1 MALSDRD
8 RHVRHLDLL
17 SYQDKSRRFKRCDLF
32 KPGTK
37 IYAKPRITPDE
48 VQTDGDGNV
57 IGAPMIAEKPCF
69 GIPTAW
75 LRHAHQPPT
84 YVKRLDQKVHNGR
97 CDKCLAAKACNK
109 VAIERIKRVAQVRPD
124 FRRPFRNWKDEGGL
138 EKGGFAKAFGVLGE
152 NGWSAVCYPL
162 DIASFTTTNDIR
174 VRAFWREKEAF
185 AQRTARGKERFRLRK
200 AWKAD
205 EDLDV
210 LREGLTEGAKERAK
224 LLHTMISGPNTP
236 RYLARFPITSISRL
250 CNVWWS
256 REFVRL
262 TGRPINDSQIASVAI
277 EQRRI
282 DMSHSSLRQMVKKDC
297 PRIAKLE
304 SAAEYN
310 GGTPIWPKFI
320 HPALA

>member
-1 MALSDRD
+1 MALSNRD

-17 SYQDKSRRFKRCDLF
+17 SYQDKSRRFRREEPF
-32 KPGTK
+32 RPGTK
-37 IYAKPRITPDE
+37 IYAKPQITRDE

-57 IGAPMIAEKPCF
+57 IRTPLIAEKPCF

-84 YVKRLDQKVHNGR
+84 YVKRKDERIHNGR
-97 CDKCLAAKACNK
+97 CDKCLATDACKK
-109 VAIERIKRVAQVRPD
+109 VATERIKSVAKDRPD
-124 FRRPFRNWKDEGGL
+124 FRGPFRQWIEAGGL
-138 EKGGFAKAFGVLGE
+138 EKSGFAKAFGALGE

-162 DIASFTTTNDIR
+162 DIASFTTSNDPH
-174 VRAFWREKEAF
+174 VRAFWQEREDEA
-185 AQRTARGKERFRLRK
+185 AKKARGREQFRLRK

-210 LREGLTEGAKERAK
+210 LREGLTEGAKERVK
-224 LLHTMISGPNTP
+224 LLHAVINGPDTP
-236 RYLARFPITSISRL
+236 RYLASFPVSSISRL
-250 CNVWWS
+250 CNVWWA
-256 REFVRL
+256 REFARR

-277 EQRRI
+277 DQRRI
-282 DMSHSSLRQMVKKDC
+282 DMAHSSLRQMVRKDRS
-297 PRIAKLE
+297 RIAKLE
-304 SAAEYN
+304 SAAGYN

>member
-8 RHVRHLDLL
+8 RHVRYLDLL
-17 SYQDKSRRFKRCDLF
+17 SYQDKSRRFRRCDPF

-48 VQTDGDGNV
+48 VQTDGGGNV
-57 IGAPMIAEKPCF
+57 IGAPMIVEKPCF

-84 YVKRLDQKVHNGR
+84 YIRRLDQKVHNGR
-97 CDKCLAAKACNK
+97 CDKCLAADACKK
-109 VAIERIKRVAQVRPD
+109 VATERIKNVAQDRRD
-124 FRRPFRNWKDEGGL
+124 FRGPIRKWIGAGGL
-138 EKGGFAKAFGVLGE
+138 EEGGFAKAFGALGE
-152 NGWSAVCYPL
+152 TGWSAVCYPL
-162 DIASFTTTNDIR
+162 DTASFTTTNDPN
-174 VRAFWREKEAF
+174 VRAYWRERADEA
-185 AQRTARGKERFRLRK
+185 AKKASGKERFRLRQ
-200 AWKAD
+200 AWRAD

-210 LREGLTEGAKERAK
+210 LRQGLTEGAKERAR
-224 LLHTMISGPNTP
+224 LLFAVIMGSQRPS
-236 RYLARFPITSISRL
+236 YLTSFPQDSITRL

-262 TGRPINDSQIASVAI
+262 TGRPINDSQIATVAI

-297 PRIAKLE
+297 LRIAKLE
-304 SAAEYN
+304 SAAKYN
-310 GGTPIWPKFI
+310 GGTPIWPKFV